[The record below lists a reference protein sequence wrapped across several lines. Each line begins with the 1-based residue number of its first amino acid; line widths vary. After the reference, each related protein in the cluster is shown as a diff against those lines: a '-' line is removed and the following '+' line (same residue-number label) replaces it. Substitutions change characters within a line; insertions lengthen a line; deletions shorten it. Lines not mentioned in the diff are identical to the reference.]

1 MNQTKSDK
9 FNILLTNDDGFN
21 ADGINALF
29 DVFNTPQNQQKY
41 NVVAVSPNS
50 NRSGIGTAL
59 TLISPIEINKIKNNF
74 YSLDANPVD
83 CVITAMNGILQ
94 QFDDLQFLPDL
105 VISGINNGS
114 NFSQTI
120 WSSGTVSAAVYA
132 SQVYQIPALAV
143 SLAYDVD
150 RFFAK
155 EFNYEEQYESPNYQQ
170 AAQVIL
176 NIVENITLQKQNQ
189 NQNQK
194 SNQNQK
200 FIYGFHSIISKLR
213 IHPESIKE
221 IYIENSRNDKRTQE
235 LTQLANFANVAVNN
249 SVNADFFQKLFA
261 NKNHQSVAAKID
273 NRIKMLHLDDILDT
287 FDFSKQ
293 KILLLVLDG
302 ITDPRNLGACLRTAD
317 AAGVDA
323 VIVPKDKSAGL
334 SEVVIKT
341 ACGAADSVPLIA
353 VTNLA
358 RTLKQ
363 LQEKNIWVIGTS
375 DAAKVSLYEERWEN
389 NNANGY
395 AWVLGSEGSGLR
407 QLTQKNCDELVFIP
421 MLGSVE
427 SLNVAVATG
436 ICLYESVRR
445 NQQNSK

>member
-41 NVVAVSPNS
+41 NVVAVAPNS

-94 QFDDLQFLPDL
+94 QFDGTQFLPDL

-143 SLAYDVD
+143 SLAYDVE

-155 EFNYEEQYESPNYQQ
+155 EFNYEEKYESPNYQQ

-189 NQNQK
+189 NQNQ
-194 SNQNQK
+194 
-200 FIYGFHSIISKLR
+200 
-213 IHPESIKE
+213 
-221 IYIENSRNDKRTQE
+221 
-235 LTQLANFANVAVNN
+235 
-249 SVNADFFQKLFA
+249 
-261 NKNHQSVAAKID
+261 
-273 NRIKMLHLDDILDT
+273 
-287 FDFSKQ
+287 
-293 KILLLVLDG
+293 
-302 ITDPRNLGACLRTAD
+302 
-317 AAGVDA
+317 
-323 VIVPKDKSAGL
+323 
-334 SEVVIKT
+334 
-341 ACGAADSVPLIA
+341 
-353 VTNLA
+353 
-358 RTLKQ
+358 
-363 LQEKNIWVIGTS
+363 
-375 DAAKVSLYEERWEN
+375 
-389 NNANGY
+389 
-395 AWVLGSEGSGLR
+395 
-407 QLTQKNCDELVFIP
+407 
-421 MLGSVE
+421 
-427 SLNVAVATG
+427 
-436 ICLYESVRR
+436 
-445 NQQNSK
+445 NQQNFLLNINIPNQINQNSKIKFCDFIKLNAFERSKILATNSPRKSNLFWLPNIRLNREILLKNSQNSDIVAVLQNNIAITPLFDKYDFDSDSNSFKYLENIEIKI

>member
-41 NVVAVSPNS
+41 NVVAVAPNS

-94 QFDDLQFLPDL
+94 QFDGTQFLPDL

-143 SLAYDVD
+143 SLAYDVE

-155 EFNYEEQYESPNYQQ
+155 EFNYEEKYESPNYQQ

-176 NIVENITLQKQNQ
+176 NIVENITLQNQ
-189 NQNQK
+189 NQNQQNFLLNINIP
-194 SNQNQK
+194 NQIN
-200 FIYGFHSIISKLR
+200 
-213 IHPESIKE
+213 
-221 IYIENSRNDKRTQE
+221 
-235 LTQLANFANVAVNN
+235 
-249 SVNADFFQKLFA
+249 
-261 NKNHQSVAAKID
+261 
-273 NRIKMLHLDDILDT
+273 
-287 FDFSKQ
+287 
-293 KILLLVLDG
+293 
-302 ITDPRNLGACLRTAD
+302 
-317 AAGVDA
+317 
-323 VIVPKDKSAGL
+323 
-334 SEVVIKT
+334 
-341 ACGAADSVPLIA
+341 
-353 VTNLA
+353 
-358 RTLKQ
+358 
-363 LQEKNIWVIGTS
+363 
-375 DAAKVSLYEERWEN
+375 
-389 NNANGY
+389 
-395 AWVLGSEGSGLR
+395 
-407 QLTQKNCDELVFIP
+407 
-421 MLGSVE
+421 
-427 SLNVAVATG
+427 
-436 ICLYESVRR
+436 
-445 NQQNSK
+445 QNSKIKFCDFIKLDAFERSKILATNSPRKSNLFWLPNIRLNREILLKNSQNSDIVAVLQNNIAITPLFDKYDFDSDSNSNSNSNSFKYLENIEIKI

>member
-41 NVVAVSPNS
+41 NFVAVAPNS

-143 SLAYDVD
+143 SLAYDVE

-155 EFNYEEQYESPNYQQ
+155 EFNYEEKYESPNYQQ

-189 NQNQK
+189 NQNQ
-194 SNQNQK
+194 QN
-200 FIYGFHSIISKLR
+200 FL
-213 IHPESIKE
+213 
-221 IYIENSRNDKRTQE
+221 
-235 LTQLANFANVAVNN
+235 
-249 SVNADFFQKLFA
+249 
-261 NKNHQSVAAKID
+261 
-273 NRIKMLHLDDILDT
+273 
-287 FDFSKQ
+287 
-293 KILLLVLDG
+293 
-302 ITDPRNLGACLRTAD
+302 
-317 AAGVDA
+317 
-323 VIVPKDKSAGL
+323 
-334 SEVVIKT
+334 
-341 ACGAADSVPLIA
+341 
-353 VTNLA
+353 
-358 RTLKQ
+358 
-363 LQEKNIWVIGTS
+363 
-375 DAAKVSLYEERWEN
+375 
-389 NNANGY
+389 
-395 AWVLGSEGSGLR
+395 
-407 QLTQKNCDELVFIP
+407 
-421 MLGSVE
+421 
-427 SLNVAVATG
+427 LNVN
-436 ICLYESVRR
+436 IP
-445 NQQNSK
+445 NQINQNSKIKFCDFIKLDAFERSKILATNSPRKSNLFWLPNIRLNREILLKNSQNSDIVAVLQNNIAITPLFDKYDFDSDSNSNSFKYLENIEIKI

>member
-41 NVVAVSPNS
+41 NVVAVAPNS

-94 QFDDLQFLPDL
+94 QFDGTQFLPDL

-143 SLAYDVD
+143 SLAYDVE

-155 EFNYEEQYESPNYQQ
+155 EFNYEEKYKSPNYQQ

-176 NIVENITLQKQNQ
+176 NIVENITLQNQNQ
-189 NQNQK
+189 NQNQ
-194 SNQNQK
+194 
-200 FIYGFHSIISKLR
+200 
-213 IHPESIKE
+213 
-221 IYIENSRNDKRTQE
+221 
-235 LTQLANFANVAVNN
+235 
-249 SVNADFFQKLFA
+249 
-261 NKNHQSVAAKID
+261 
-273 NRIKMLHLDDILDT
+273 
-287 FDFSKQ
+287 
-293 KILLLVLDG
+293 
-302 ITDPRNLGACLRTAD
+302 
-317 AAGVDA
+317 
-323 VIVPKDKSAGL
+323 
-334 SEVVIKT
+334 
-341 ACGAADSVPLIA
+341 
-353 VTNLA
+353 
-358 RTLKQ
+358 
-363 LQEKNIWVIGTS
+363 
-375 DAAKVSLYEERWEN
+375 
-389 NNANGY
+389 
-395 AWVLGSEGSGLR
+395 
-407 QLTQKNCDELVFIP
+407 
-421 MLGSVE
+421 
-427 SLNVAVATG
+427 
-436 ICLYESVRR
+436 
-445 NQQNSK
+445 NQQNFLLNINIPNQINQNSKIKFCDFIKLDAFERSKILATNSPRKSNLFWLPNIRLNREILLKNSQNSDIVAVLQNNIAITPLFDKYDFDSDSNSNSFKYLENIEIKI

>member
-21 ADGINALF
+21 ADGFNALF

-41 NVVAVSPNS
+41 NVVAVAPNS

-59 TLISPIEINKIKNNF
+59 TLINPIEINKIKNNF

-143 SLAYDVD
+143 SLAYDVE

-155 EFNYEEQYESPNYQQ
+155 EFHYEEKYESPNYQQ

-189 NQNQK
+189 NQNQQNFLLNINIP
-194 SNQNQK
+194 NQIN
-200 FIYGFHSIISKLR
+200 
-213 IHPESIKE
+213 
-221 IYIENSRNDKRTQE
+221 
-235 LTQLANFANVAVNN
+235 
-249 SVNADFFQKLFA
+249 
-261 NKNHQSVAAKID
+261 
-273 NRIKMLHLDDILDT
+273 
-287 FDFSKQ
+287 
-293 KILLLVLDG
+293 
-302 ITDPRNLGACLRTAD
+302 
-317 AAGVDA
+317 
-323 VIVPKDKSAGL
+323 
-334 SEVVIKT
+334 
-341 ACGAADSVPLIA
+341 
-353 VTNLA
+353 
-358 RTLKQ
+358 
-363 LQEKNIWVIGTS
+363 
-375 DAAKVSLYEERWEN
+375 
-389 NNANGY
+389 
-395 AWVLGSEGSGLR
+395 
-407 QLTQKNCDELVFIP
+407 
-421 MLGSVE
+421 
-427 SLNVAVATG
+427 
-436 ICLYESVRR
+436 
-445 NQQNSK
+445 QNSKIKFCDFIKLDAFERSKILATNSPRKSNLFWLPNIRLNREILLKNSQNSDIVAVLQNNIAITPLFDKYDFDSNSNSNSFKYLENIEIKI

>member
-41 NVVAVSPNS
+41 NVVAVAPNS

-143 SLAYDVD
+143 SLAYDVE

-155 EFNYEEQYESPNYQQ
+155 EFNYEEKYESPNYQQ

-176 NIVENITLQKQNQ
+176 NIVENITLQNQ
-189 NQNQK
+189 NQQNFLLNINIPNQI
-194 SNQNQK
+194 N
-200 FIYGFHSIISKLR
+200 
-213 IHPESIKE
+213 
-221 IYIENSRNDKRTQE
+221 
-235 LTQLANFANVAVNN
+235 
-249 SVNADFFQKLFA
+249 
-261 NKNHQSVAAKID
+261 
-273 NRIKMLHLDDILDT
+273 
-287 FDFSKQ
+287 
-293 KILLLVLDG
+293 
-302 ITDPRNLGACLRTAD
+302 
-317 AAGVDA
+317 
-323 VIVPKDKSAGL
+323 
-334 SEVVIKT
+334 
-341 ACGAADSVPLIA
+341 
-353 VTNLA
+353 
-358 RTLKQ
+358 
-363 LQEKNIWVIGTS
+363 
-375 DAAKVSLYEERWEN
+375 
-389 NNANGY
+389 
-395 AWVLGSEGSGLR
+395 
-407 QLTQKNCDELVFIP
+407 
-421 MLGSVE
+421 
-427 SLNVAVATG
+427 
-436 ICLYESVRR
+436 
-445 NQQNSK
+445 QNSKIKFCDFIKLDAFERSKILATNSPRKSNLFWLPNIRLNREILLKNSQNSDIVAVLQNNIAITPLFDKYDFDSDSNSNSNSNSFKYLENIEIKI

>member
-41 NVVAVSPNS
+41 NVVAVAPNS

-143 SLAYDVD
+143 SLAYDVE

-155 EFNYEEQYESPNYQQ
+155 EFNYEEKYKSPNYQQ

-176 NIVENITLQKQNQ
+176 NIVENITLQNQ
-189 NQNQK
+189 NQQNFLLNINIPNQI
-194 SNQNQK
+194 N
-200 FIYGFHSIISKLR
+200 
-213 IHPESIKE
+213 
-221 IYIENSRNDKRTQE
+221 
-235 LTQLANFANVAVNN
+235 
-249 SVNADFFQKLFA
+249 
-261 NKNHQSVAAKID
+261 
-273 NRIKMLHLDDILDT
+273 
-287 FDFSKQ
+287 
-293 KILLLVLDG
+293 
-302 ITDPRNLGACLRTAD
+302 
-317 AAGVDA
+317 
-323 VIVPKDKSAGL
+323 
-334 SEVVIKT
+334 
-341 ACGAADSVPLIA
+341 
-353 VTNLA
+353 
-358 RTLKQ
+358 
-363 LQEKNIWVIGTS
+363 
-375 DAAKVSLYEERWEN
+375 
-389 NNANGY
+389 
-395 AWVLGSEGSGLR
+395 
-407 QLTQKNCDELVFIP
+407 
-421 MLGSVE
+421 
-427 SLNVAVATG
+427 
-436 ICLYESVRR
+436 
-445 NQQNSK
+445 QNSKIKFCDFIKLDAFERLKILATNSPRKSNLFWLPNIRLNREILLKNSQNSDIVAVLQNNIAITPLFDKCNFDSDSNSNSNSNSFKYLENIEIKI

>member
-41 NVVAVSPNS
+41 NVVAVAPNS

-143 SLAYDVD
+143 SLAYDVE

-155 EFNYEEQYESPNYQQ
+155 EFNYEEKYESPNYQQ

-176 NIVENITLQKQNQ
+176 NIVENITLQNQ
-189 NQNQK
+189 NQQNFLLNINIPNQI
-194 SNQNQK
+194 N
-200 FIYGFHSIISKLR
+200 
-213 IHPESIKE
+213 
-221 IYIENSRNDKRTQE
+221 
-235 LTQLANFANVAVNN
+235 
-249 SVNADFFQKLFA
+249 
-261 NKNHQSVAAKID
+261 
-273 NRIKMLHLDDILDT
+273 
-287 FDFSKQ
+287 
-293 KILLLVLDG
+293 
-302 ITDPRNLGACLRTAD
+302 
-317 AAGVDA
+317 
-323 VIVPKDKSAGL
+323 
-334 SEVVIKT
+334 
-341 ACGAADSVPLIA
+341 
-353 VTNLA
+353 
-358 RTLKQ
+358 
-363 LQEKNIWVIGTS
+363 
-375 DAAKVSLYEERWEN
+375 
-389 NNANGY
+389 
-395 AWVLGSEGSGLR
+395 
-407 QLTQKNCDELVFIP
+407 
-421 MLGSVE
+421 
-427 SLNVAVATG
+427 
-436 ICLYESVRR
+436 
-445 NQQNSK
+445 QNSKIKFCDFIKLDAFERSKILATNSPRKSNLFWLPNIRLNSEILLKNSQNSDIVAVLQNNIAITPLFDKYDFDSDSDSNSNSNSFKYLENIEIKI

>member
-41 NVVAVSPNS
+41 NVVAVAPNS

-59 TLISPIEINKIKNNF
+59 TLINPIEINKIKNNF

-143 SLAYDVD
+143 SLAYDVE

-155 EFNYEEQYESPNYQQ
+155 EFNYEEKYESPNYQQ

-189 NQNQK
+189 QNFLLNINIPNQIN
-194 SNQNQK
+194 
-200 FIYGFHSIISKLR
+200 
-213 IHPESIKE
+213 
-221 IYIENSRNDKRTQE
+221 
-235 LTQLANFANVAVNN
+235 
-249 SVNADFFQKLFA
+249 
-261 NKNHQSVAAKID
+261 
-273 NRIKMLHLDDILDT
+273 
-287 FDFSKQ
+287 
-293 KILLLVLDG
+293 
-302 ITDPRNLGACLRTAD
+302 
-317 AAGVDA
+317 
-323 VIVPKDKSAGL
+323 
-334 SEVVIKT
+334 
-341 ACGAADSVPLIA
+341 
-353 VTNLA
+353 
-358 RTLKQ
+358 
-363 LQEKNIWVIGTS
+363 
-375 DAAKVSLYEERWEN
+375 
-389 NNANGY
+389 
-395 AWVLGSEGSGLR
+395 
-407 QLTQKNCDELVFIP
+407 
-421 MLGSVE
+421 
-427 SLNVAVATG
+427 
-436 ICLYESVRR
+436 
-445 NQQNSK
+445 QNSKIKFCDFIKLDAFERSKILATNSPRKSNLFWLPNIRLNSEILLKNSQNSDIVAVLQNNIAITPLFDKYDFDSDSNSNSNSFKYLENIEIKI

>member
-41 NVVAVSPNS
+41 NVVAVAPNS

-94 QFDDLQFLPDL
+94 QFDGTQFLPDL

-143 SLAYDVD
+143 SLAYDVE

-155 EFNYEEQYESPNYQQ
+155 EFNYEEKYESPNYQQ

-176 NIVENITLQKQNQ
+176 NIVENIAFNKAQKGYQN
-189 NQNQK
+189 
-194 SNQNQK
+194 
-200 FIYGFHSIISKLR
+200 IS
-213 IHPESIKE
+213 
-221 IYIENSRNDKRTQE
+221 
-235 LTQLANFANVAVNN
+235 
-249 SVNADFFQKLFA
+249 
-261 NKNHQSVAAKID
+261 
-273 NRIKMLHLDDILDT
+273 
-287 FDFSKQ
+287 
-293 KILLLVLDG
+293 
-302 ITDPRNLGACLRTAD
+302 
-317 AAGVDA
+317 
-323 VIVPKDKSAGL
+323 
-334 SEVVIKT
+334 
-341 ACGAADSVPLIA
+341 
-353 VTNLA
+353 
-358 RTLKQ
+358 
-363 LQEKNIWVIGTS
+363 
-375 DAAKVSLYEERWEN
+375 
-389 NNANGY
+389 
-395 AWVLGSEGSGLR
+395 
-407 QLTQKNCDELVFIP
+407 
-421 MLGSVE
+421 
-427 SLNVAVATG
+427 
-436 ICLYESVRR
+436 
-445 NQQNSK
+445 

>member
-41 NVVAVSPNS
+41 NIVAVAPNS

-59 TLISPIEINKIKNNF
+59 TLINPIEINKIKNNF

-155 EFNYEEQYESPNYQQ
+155 KFNYEEKYESPNYQQ

-176 NIVENITLQKQNQ
+176 NIVENITLQNQ
-189 NQNQK
+189 NQQNFLLNINIPNQI
-194 SNQNQK
+194 N
-200 FIYGFHSIISKLR
+200 
-213 IHPESIKE
+213 
-221 IYIENSRNDKRTQE
+221 
-235 LTQLANFANVAVNN
+235 
-249 SVNADFFQKLFA
+249 
-261 NKNHQSVAAKID
+261 
-273 NRIKMLHLDDILDT
+273 
-287 FDFSKQ
+287 
-293 KILLLVLDG
+293 
-302 ITDPRNLGACLRTAD
+302 
-317 AAGVDA
+317 
-323 VIVPKDKSAGL
+323 
-334 SEVVIKT
+334 
-341 ACGAADSVPLIA
+341 
-353 VTNLA
+353 
-358 RTLKQ
+358 
-363 LQEKNIWVIGTS
+363 
-375 DAAKVSLYEERWEN
+375 
-389 NNANGY
+389 
-395 AWVLGSEGSGLR
+395 
-407 QLTQKNCDELVFIP
+407 
-421 MLGSVE
+421 
-427 SLNVAVATG
+427 
-436 ICLYESVRR
+436 
-445 NQQNSK
+445 QNSKIKFCDFIKLDAFERSKILATNSPRKSNLFWLPNIRLNSEILLKNSQNSDIVAVLQNNIAITPLFDKYDFDSDFNSNSNSNSNSFKYLENIEIKI

>member
-41 NVVAVSPNS
+41 NVVAVAPNS

-59 TLISPIEINKIKNNF
+59 TLINPIEINKIKNNF

-143 SLAYDVD
+143 SLAYDVE

-155 EFNYEEQYESPNYQQ
+155 EFNYEEKYESPNYQQ

-189 NQNQK
+189 NQNQ
-194 SNQNQK
+194 QN
-200 FIYGFHSIISKLR
+200 FL
-213 IHPESIKE
+213 
-221 IYIENSRNDKRTQE
+221 
-235 LTQLANFANVAVNN
+235 
-249 SVNADFFQKLFA
+249 
-261 NKNHQSVAAKID
+261 
-273 NRIKMLHLDDILDT
+273 
-287 FDFSKQ
+287 
-293 KILLLVLDG
+293 
-302 ITDPRNLGACLRTAD
+302 
-317 AAGVDA
+317 
-323 VIVPKDKSAGL
+323 
-334 SEVVIKT
+334 
-341 ACGAADSVPLIA
+341 
-353 VTNLA
+353 
-358 RTLKQ
+358 
-363 LQEKNIWVIGTS
+363 
-375 DAAKVSLYEERWEN
+375 
-389 NNANGY
+389 
-395 AWVLGSEGSGLR
+395 
-407 QLTQKNCDELVFIP
+407 
-421 MLGSVE
+421 
-427 SLNVAVATG
+427 LNVN
-436 ICLYESVRR
+436 IP
-445 NQQNSK
+445 NQINQNSKIKFCDFIKLDAFERSKILATNSPRKSNLFWLPNIRLNREILLKNSQNSDIVAVLQNNIAITPLFNKYDFDSDSNSNSFKYLENI

>member
-41 NVVAVSPNS
+41 NVVAVAPNS

-59 TLISPIEINKIKNNF
+59 TLINPIEINKIKNNF

-143 SLAYDVD
+143 SLAYDVE

-155 EFNYEEQYESPNYQQ
+155 EFNYEEKYESPNYQQ

-189 NQNQK
+189 NQNQ
-194 SNQNQK
+194 
-200 FIYGFHSIISKLR
+200 
-213 IHPESIKE
+213 
-221 IYIENSRNDKRTQE
+221 
-235 LTQLANFANVAVNN
+235 
-249 SVNADFFQKLFA
+249 
-261 NKNHQSVAAKID
+261 
-273 NRIKMLHLDDILDT
+273 
-287 FDFSKQ
+287 
-293 KILLLVLDG
+293 
-302 ITDPRNLGACLRTAD
+302 
-317 AAGVDA
+317 
-323 VIVPKDKSAGL
+323 
-334 SEVVIKT
+334 
-341 ACGAADSVPLIA
+341 
-353 VTNLA
+353 
-358 RTLKQ
+358 
-363 LQEKNIWVIGTS
+363 
-375 DAAKVSLYEERWEN
+375 
-389 NNANGY
+389 
-395 AWVLGSEGSGLR
+395 
-407 QLTQKNCDELVFIP
+407 
-421 MLGSVE
+421 
-427 SLNVAVATG
+427 
-436 ICLYESVRR
+436 
-445 NQQNSK
+445 NQQNFLLNINIPNQINQNSKIKFCDFIKLDAFERSKILATNSPRKSNLFWLPNIRLNSEILLKNSQNSDIVAVLQNNIAITPLFDKYDFDSYSNSFKYLENIEIKI